1 MSTGIDNS
9 RRRARPGI
17 SQGWTPMASSSK
29 IRTILIGTPVQKAG
43 HATARPNFTDDMEEA

>member
-1 MSTGIDNS
+1 
-9 RRRARPGI
+9 
-17 SQGWTPMASSSK
+17 MASSSK